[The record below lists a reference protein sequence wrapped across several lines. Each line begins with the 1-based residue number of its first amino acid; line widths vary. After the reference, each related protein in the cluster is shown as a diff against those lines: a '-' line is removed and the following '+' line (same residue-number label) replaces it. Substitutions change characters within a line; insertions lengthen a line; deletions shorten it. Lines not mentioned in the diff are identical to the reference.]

1 MPLVISLETHYI
13 PVLQMGSHISGGDT
27 YATVQE
33 NSLIEHRIMLP
44 PKAAGTI
51 TFLAEPGDYT
61 IKVCFLCES
70 FVQNEFF
77 CVYIDIQQLHL

>member
-1 MPLVISLETHYI
+1 MYTVHVTLYIVTCNSCHYSA
-13 PVLQMGSHISGGDT
+13 VLQVGSHISGGDT

-61 IKVCFLCES
+61 ITVGFL
-70 FVQNEFF
+70 
-77 CVYIDIQQLHL
+77 IIIL